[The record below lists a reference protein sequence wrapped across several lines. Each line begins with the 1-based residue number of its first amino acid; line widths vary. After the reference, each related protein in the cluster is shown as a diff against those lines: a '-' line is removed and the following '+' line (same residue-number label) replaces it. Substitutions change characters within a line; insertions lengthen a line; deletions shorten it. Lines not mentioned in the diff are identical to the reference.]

1 MLTFRKAKEILA
13 KYNKRGGTCLD
24 DPSLDQFVLEVLQW
38 MLWNGTYG
46 NMRQFSFCS
55 YKGCITLPYELEAIE
70 KIKIDGV
77 IGTSFDRWFDYHTAK
92 VDFNG
97 CPPVANAVY
106 EDPNYYPTVYNVPE
120 GGSRVGV
127 YGTCEESKTASII
140 VKGIDP
146 TGREIVTVHDGHQV
160 VGEKLIIKKGEIR
173 YTQAVFAQI
182 TGIVKTPTVGYA
194 TLLWINPAANLKGF
208 LSDYSPLEE
217 VPAYRRYRLTDPR
230 CVNRV
235 QVIAL
240 GRIRLKEKYTDNDII
255 PFESIYTINMAGQ
268 TINLS
273 GNRAL
278 DLAQASG
285 NMAADMIEKENS
297 YKKPENG
304 NPVEYF
310 LPLSGGAI
318 QNIVGGGFY
327 GGGFGGR
334 GRG

>member
-24 DPSLDQFVLEVLQW
+24 DPSLDQFVIEVLQW

-46 NMRQFSFCS
+46 NLRQFCFCA
-55 YKGCITLPYELEAIE
+55 YKGCITIPFELEVIE
-70 KIKIDGV
+70 KVKIDGC
-77 IGTSFDRWFDYHTAK
+77 IGTAFDRWFTYHAAT

-97 CPPVANAVY
+97 CPPVARALHEEN
-106 EDPNYYPTVYNVPE
+106 NYYPTVYDVPE
-120 GGSRVGV
+120 GGSHVGI
-127 YGTCEESKTASII
+127 YGTCNEAASASII

-146 TGREIVTVHDGHQV
+146 TGREIVTVDQGQQI
-160 VGEKLIIKKGEIR
+160 VGEKLYIRKGEIR

-182 TGIVKTPTVGYA
+182 TGVVKTPTVGYCQ
-194 TLLWINPAANLKGF
+194 LLWINPAANLKGF

-230 CVNRV
+230 CVTRV
-235 QVIAL
+235 QVTVL
-240 GRIRLKEKYTDNDII
+240 GRIRLKEKYVDNDII

-273 GNRAL
+273 QNRAL

-304 NPVEYF
+304 QPVEYF

-318 QNIVGGGFY
+318 QNTVGGGIY
-327 GGGFGGR
+327 GGGR